1 MRPEEKLFDAITG
14 IDEGLVD
21 SAQSYVFHKQP
32 RTWQRIASLAACLLI
47 VASIGFG
54 MLQLAGIGG
63 MGGSN
68 TAADAGNAAP
78 PENNVTTDN
87 GATGSGGAT
96 GDGYLLVEPV
106 EGDPMLAT
114 ADQIQVPVDG
124 VELPDGVT
132 TGTVLTITFSGGV
145 MESYPAQIADVISI
159 VLADG

>member
-1 MRPEEKLFDAITG
+1 MF
-14 IDEGLVD
+14 
-21 SAQSYVFHKQP
+21 
-32 RTWQRIASLAACLLI
+32 
-47 VASIGFG
+47 
-54 MLQLAGIGG
+54 
-63 MGGSN
+63 
-68 TAADAGNAAP
+68 TATVL
-78 PENNVTTDN
+78 EI
-87 GATGSGGAT
+87 